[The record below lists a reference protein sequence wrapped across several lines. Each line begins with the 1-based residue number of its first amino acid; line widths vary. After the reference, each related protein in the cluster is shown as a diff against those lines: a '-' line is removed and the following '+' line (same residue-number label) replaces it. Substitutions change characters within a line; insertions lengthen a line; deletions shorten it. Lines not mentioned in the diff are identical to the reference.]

1 MPRKELP
8 ITATRT
14 KLDSVIDDVNTP
26 LAMYVPNTRKWDS
39 DMDNQPNDGGYLVVE
54 VEVEALADEIKIQK
68 ILNCFISFCRKVQEL
83 KEDGKIRVTA
93 AWTIDLQS
101 TSFRISFCK

>member
-14 KLDSVIDDVNTP
+14 ELDSVIDDVNTP

-39 DMDNQPNDGGYLVVE
+39 DMDNQPNDGGHLVE
-54 VEVEALADEIKIQK
+54 K
-68 ILNCFISFCRKVQEL
+68 
-83 KEDGKIRVTA
+83 
-93 AWTIDLQS
+93 
-101 TSFRISFCK
+101 